1 MSLAAFYKIGT
12 AAEMPAPGSAREFTV
27 AGKIICVAN
36 VDGTLSAMDNICL
49 HRGGPLGQG
58 VVDEGKVI
66 CPWHGWMWDPK
77 TGQAAHNPDARIPVF
92 PVKQEGDD
100 ILVDI

>member
-1 MSLAAFYKIGT
+1 
-12 AAEMPAPGSAREFTV
+12 
-27 AGKIICVAN
+27 
-36 VDGTLSAMDNICL
+36 
-49 HRGGPLGQG
+49 
-58 VVDEGKVI
+58 
-66 CPWHGWMWDPK
+66 MWDPK